1 MKRWNAFSRPRS
13 TAQSFFLLWVCE
25 RFHNAFWWSSLEHCF
40 FFLFSSRLS
49 LLCIITQLFVQS
61 SFLIYSRVRRE
72 RFQSEWRRQRKKKYR
87 TELFGHFSLWRFL
100 SHFPLFFFS
109 FNIWQKLIAGTSGP
123 VNPKLGAN
131 NKHTGTQ
138 QTKKFLCGCNK
149 REKKRAR
156 RVSLIDDP
164 FTHCYSFS
172 LYSSSYYYYSTSTH
186 SGVVCSNRINIWN
199 HF

>member
-1 MKRWNAFSRPRS
+1 MSVDVEWSDETLSHVLVQRPNL
-13 TAQSFFLLWVCE
+13 FLLWVVWAIPQ
-25 RFHNAFWWSSLEHCF
+25 RILVVLFGVLLLLLI
-40 FFLFSSRLS
+40 FLSTAVC

-72 RFQSEWRRQRKKKYR
+72 RFQSEWRRQRKKNR

-100 SHFPLFFFS
+100 SHFPFFFCFF

-138 QTKKFLCGCNK
+138 HTKMFLCGCNK

-156 RVSLIDDP
+156 RVSLI
-164 FTHCYSFS
+164 FFLLLLFHIYAFRSCM
-172 LYSSSYYYYSTSTH
+172 
-186 SGVVCSNRINIWN
+186 
-199 HF
+199 